1 MKVSKRVTFDE
12 VGLLLDKFPNLDFWE
27 EFNKVTPKRVQ
38 KFCICSSRD
47 KNTVECAYKWLKEYF
62 PNVELY
68 KQVVAYKFN
77 KYQLIFR
84 CY

>member
-12 VGLLLDKFPNLDFWE
+12 VGLLLNKFPNLDFWG
-27 EFNKVTPKRVQ
+27 EFDKVTPKRVQ

-47 KNTVECAYKWLKEYF
+47 KNTVEGAYKWLKEYF

-68 KQVVAYKFN
+68 KRVSADKFD
-77 KYQLIFR
+77 KYPLFFR